1 MTKRQAWLHMEM
13 PIEIEESGG
22 LVFITSPLVLGLL
35 VAERTEALALE
46 AATRAVHRLA
56 EAAEKS

>member
-13 PIEIEESGG
+13 PIEIEERAG
-22 LVFITSPLVLGLL
+22 LVVITSPLVRELL
-35 VAERTEALALE
+35 VAERTEALALME
-46 AATRAVHRLA
+46 ATRAVHRLA